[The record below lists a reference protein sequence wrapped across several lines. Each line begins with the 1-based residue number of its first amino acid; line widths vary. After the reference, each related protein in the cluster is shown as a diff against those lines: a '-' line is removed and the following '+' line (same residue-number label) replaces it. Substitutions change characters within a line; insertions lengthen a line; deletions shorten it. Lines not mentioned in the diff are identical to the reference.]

1 MYPIEVNHFYGSS
14 PPPALLMSQLGEEGW
29 ANTGSI
35 YITGSF
41 VFTHGR
47 AGRTRYFYSRT
58 FFNILILL
66 SSSTGTH
73 HLWGYAV
80 GEGGG
85 RNKWQEWYL
94 FVGDWLAVS
103 TQHSIVTLQT
113 STVNWLGIFSPLH
126 QSQTKL
132 SHRFFLHMVDFKKY
146 YIGMSVDISTW
157 KKKQVC
163 HSKKLTSG
171 IPKLILWQILS
182 LLSICPLSA
191 SQQSTSV

>member
-85 RNKWQEWYL
+85 GRNKWQE
-94 FVGDWLAVS
+94 
-103 TQHSIVTLQT
+103 
-113 STVNWLGIFSPLH
+113 
-126 QSQTKL
+126 
-132 SHRFFLHMVDFKKY
+132 
-146 YIGMSVDISTW
+146 
-157 KKKQVC
+157 
-163 HSKKLTSG
+163 
-171 IPKLILWQILS
+171 
-182 LLSICPLSA
+182 
-191 SQQSTSV
+191 

>member
-73 HLWGYAV
+73 HLCGYAV
-80 GEGGG
+80 GEGGGG

-132 SHRFFLHMVDFKKY
+132 SHRFFLYMVDFKKY
-146 YIGMSVDISTW
+146 YRYVGRYYNME
-157 KKKQVC
+157 KE
-163 HSKKLTSG
+163 
-171 IPKLILWQILS
+171 
-182 LLSICPLSA
+182 A
-191 SQQSTSV
+191 SMPQ